1 MEPVLGSIWEASPL
15 TCHWITLPAFKA
27 PVLGGG
33 SIRREPVHGQPSM
46 VVLYFVGKGA
56 FQGPWLGLRGGSYGG
71 SRADYVPRG
80 SLYLFAMW
88 IRGIL
93 GEVCLLLA
101 ITFVSLQIR
110 TTLFHGQPM
119 IMDLDRPCDMIIYLL
134 FNEVCHTP
142 QGPWAKRK
150 KAI

>member
-1 MEPVLGSIWEASPL
+1 M
-15 TCHWITLPAFKA
+15 
-27 PVLGGG
+27 
-33 SIRREPVHGQPSM
+33 
-46 VVLYFVGKGA
+46 
-56 FQGPWLGLRGGSYGG
+56 
-71 SRADYVPRG
+71 PRG